1 MKRKLLRQI
10 RNEWQSNVWISIE
23 LLIVSVV
30 MWYITDYL
38 YTKISII
45 NEPKGFDTEH
55 CYLIHYSLLNE
66 QSPEFIPDR
75 SDDEKN
81 ADLSN
86 LMDRLAQRPEIEAVA
101 MGQNSYPY
109 NSSNS
114 GVYMECDTFNTQG
127 AGYVVRRLVT
137 HDYPRV
143 FRVYGANGES
153 PERLSELLKEDGFLI
168 TDNIFK
174 RRYGIEHMKDFIG
187 KRFANNFSS
196 DTLTLRA
203 AYKPIRYDDYSSLQW
218 SASIMAGVGQE
229 GYNWMNEL
237 VVRVKDNMDKDFIE
251 KLMKDAD
258 SHFRVGNYYIASI
271 QSFDDIREIH
281 QRDYVADMRMY
292 FTGSAF
298 LALNI
303 FLGLLGTFWFR
314 TRQRIPEIAI
324 RKANGANRIDIFK
337 RVIGEGELLLL
348 LITPFAIAFDYLLAH
363 YELNTFYQGGYFVAS
378 RFIACVAISW
388 CFMALMILFGT
399 LLPANRAMHIAPAKA
414 LMGE

>member
-1 MKRKLLRQI
+1 
-10 RNEWQSNVWISIE
+10 
-23 LLIVSVV
+23 
-30 MWYITDYL
+30 
-38 YTKISII
+38 
-45 NEPKGFDTEH
+45 
-55 CYLIHYSLLNE
+55 
-66 QSPEFIPDR
+66 
-75 SDDEKN
+75 
-81 ADLSN
+81 
-86 LMDRLAQRPEIEAVA
+86 
-101 MGQNSYPY
+101 
-109 NSSNS
+109 
-114 GVYMECDTFNTQG
+114 
-127 AGYVVRRLVT
+127 
-137 HDYPRV
+137 
-143 FRVYGANGES
+143 NGES

-229 GYNWMNEL
+229 DYNWMTEL

-388 CFMALMILFGT
+388 CFMALMIFFGT

-414 LMGE
+414 LMGNKQSKPPNFMKIIRQLMLLATLAVSVTAGAAGDAVRVITLDDAIIMARTKSVDAAVALNELRTSYWTYRTYRA